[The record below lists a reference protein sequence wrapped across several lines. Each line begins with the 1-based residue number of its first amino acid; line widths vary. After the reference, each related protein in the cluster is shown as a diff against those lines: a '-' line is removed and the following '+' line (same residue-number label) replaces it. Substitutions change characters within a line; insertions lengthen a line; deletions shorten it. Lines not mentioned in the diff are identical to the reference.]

1 MTPILAEI
9 TDAAREAQEL
19 LRDGST
25 FEWSTVTLLAF
36 AFYVYAVEIE
46 RERWDIVLAGA
57 AFFLMDVFNE
67 LVNSAVF
74 HATNHAPLWS
84 VTGDTSF
91 LILIG
96 WNIEIVLL
104 FLVSGP
110 IFVKQLP
117 KNRDMKILGIP
128 NRWFMVTAFSLFC
141 VLVEIFLHWTGY
153 FHWDY
158 WWWSVPTFPVIVVFG
173 YMTFFAISAYVF
185 DLPDNRRRLRV
196 VGTMAA
202 VNAGLFAV
210 LALMG
215 WL

>member
-117 KNRDMKILGIP
+117 KDRDMRILGIP

-202 VNAGLFAV
+202 INAGLFAV
-210 LALMG
+210 LALLG